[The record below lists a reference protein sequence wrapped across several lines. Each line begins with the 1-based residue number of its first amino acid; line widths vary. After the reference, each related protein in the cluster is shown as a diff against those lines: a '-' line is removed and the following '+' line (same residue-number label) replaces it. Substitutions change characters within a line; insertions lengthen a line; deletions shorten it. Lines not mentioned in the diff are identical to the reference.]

1 MRGPRNQTIARLF
14 GGDAD
19 AWAAFDPKTVVET
32 RGPYQD
38 NKAAWICGFGGRT
51 DHTRPGRHPV
61 AARSTADWD
70 TQSEE
75 HAKTATQLCALFGAN
90 GIECSVVGY
99 GGGHDYA
106 SAAKGFAT
114 ALPWLAGRLGTP
126 GVPAIPL
133 PGAWIARTG

>member
-1 MRGPRNQTIARLF
+1 
-14 GGDAD
+14 
-19 AWAAFDPKTVVET
+19 VVET

-38 NKAAWICGFGGRT
+38 KAAWIAVSEDVPTTHVPAGT
-51 DHTRPGRHPV
+51 PLQPE
-61 AARSTADWD
+61 ALADWD

-133 PGAWIARTG
+133 PGA